1 MNRIFYGIIRIFL
14 KINVY
19 LFLHPKVKGREHI
32 SKEGSI
38 VLAGNHTSWLDP
50 LLLIAV
56 VPRKVHFLAK
66 IELFKGIEGFVVRQ
80 MGCIPVNRKIH
91 DKDSLKNAKEELR
104 MGEVIGIFPE
114 GTINRSDDIVMPFKI
129 GAVKMSSD
137 TDSILVPFII
147 TGKYNIIGRSVSIEF
162 LESRKISDD
171 LDYENKKLMKDISKK
186 LEEYNERN

>member
-162 LESRKISDD
+162 LEGRNISDD

>member
-19 LFLHPKVKGREHI
+19 LFLNPKVKGREHI

-50 LLLIAV
+50 LLLITV

-162 LESRKISDD
+162 LEGIKISDD